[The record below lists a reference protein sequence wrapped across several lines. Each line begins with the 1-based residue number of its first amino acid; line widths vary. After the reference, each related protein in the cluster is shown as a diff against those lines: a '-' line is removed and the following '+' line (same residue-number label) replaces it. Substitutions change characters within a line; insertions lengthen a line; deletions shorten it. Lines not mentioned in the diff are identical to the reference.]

1 METAMKI
8 LVTGVTGRVGRNLAA
23 ALLARGD
30 AVRGLVMADDPGL
43 GRAEAAGVECRVGN
57 LRDEQATAEAVAG
70 VDAIVHLGAMMLW
83 GDMAHNAVLF
93 EDNVRGTFNLLNAAA
108 MHTPDLKRFVF
119 ASSDEVY
126 PSLFAKYLP
135 IDESHPAEPYSFYG
149 TTKRIGEEM
158 MAFYHRAHRLP
169 TTVARFALVSEPQEV
184 IRSDGWLGRFLFL
197 EPMIATMRGI
207 GGNEAARVLEELRTD
222 RETLLLARDL
232 DGRPYMFHNCDV
244 RDIVQGL
251 LLLLERPAAVGE
263 AFNLSGAAP
272 FSFDQAVP
280 YLSERTGIP
289 FVEARIPG
297 MPIRVHHSTAKARS
311 LLGYVPEYD
320 IFKSIDSALEMLE

>member
-1 METAMKI
+1 MNI
-8 LVTGVTGRVGRNLAA
+8 LITGVTGRVGRNLAA
-23 ALLARGD
+23 ALLERG
-30 AVRGLVMADDPGL
+30 ASVRGLVLPDDPGL
-43 GRAEAAGVECRVGN
+43 ARAEAAGVDCVVSN
-57 LRDEQATAEAVAG
+57 LRDEDAVAAAVSG
-70 VDAIVHLGAMMLW
+70 VDAVVHLGAVMLW
-83 GDMAHNAVLF
+83 GDMSQNTTLF

-108 MHTPDLKRFVF
+108 MHAPDLKRFVL

-126 PSLFAKYLP
+126 PSLFAKYTP
-135 IDESHPAEPYSFYG
+135 IDEAHPAEPYSFYG
-149 TTKRIGEEM
+149 VTKRVGEEM
-158 MAFYHRAHRLP
+158 AWFYHRAHGMP
-169 TTVARFALVSEPQEV
+169 TTAARFALVSEPHEV

-197 EPMIATMRGI
+197 DPMIETMRGI
-207 GGNEAARVLEELRTD
+207 GGAEAAAVLEPLRSDT
-222 RETLLLARDL
+222 ETLLLAREL
-232 DGRPYMFHNCDV
+232 DGTPYLFHFCDV

-289 FVEARIPG
+289 YVEARIPG

-311 LLGYVPEYD
+311 LLGYAPEYD
-320 IFKSIDSALEMLE
+320 IFKSIDSALAE

>member
-1 METAMKI
+1 MKI
-8 LVTGVTGRVGRNLAA
+8 LVTGATGRVGRNLSA

-30 AVRGLVMADDPGL
+30 AVRGLVMPDDPGL
-43 GRAEAAGVECRVGN
+43 SRAEQAGIECLTGN
-57 LRDEQATAEAVAG
+57 LRDEKVTAEAVRG
-70 VDAIVHLGAMMLW
+70 VDAVVHLGAMMLW
-83 GDMAHNAVLF
+83 GDTAQNPILF

-108 MHTPDLKRFVF
+108 LHTPDLTRFVF

-126 PSLFAKYLP
+126 PSLFAKYAP
-135 IDESHPAEPYSFYG
+135 IDEAHPTEPYSFYG
-149 TTKRIGEEM
+149 TTKRLGEEM
-158 MAFYHRAHRLP
+158 AWFYHRAHGLP
-169 TTVARFALVSEPQEV
+169 TTVARFALVSEPHEV

-207 GGNEAARVLEELRTD
+207 GGSEAARILEELKTD
-222 RETLLLARDL
+222 REMLLLARDS
-232 DGRPYMFHNCDV
+232 DGEPYLFHNCDV

-280 YLSERTGIP
+280 YLSEKTGIP

-311 LLGYVPEYD
+311 LLGYQPHYD
-320 IFKSIDSALEMLE
+320 IFASIDSALELQP